1 MSAHFFETSARSAI
15 GLVRQGNEDSAF
27 ASAQLIAV
35 ADGMGGH
42 AAGEVASRIAVK
54 VLEKLAPTLTA
65 QEIDEDS
72 VEDLLMHSLHSIDA
86 EIAAVAD
93 EEIEKR
99 GMGTTLTA
107 LLIRDNHIALLH
119 VGDSR
124 CYRLR
129 GNTLEQLSNDHT
141 VIQELLDQGAISQ
154 AEAADHPQRSMLTQ
168 ALRGDGDVTPVL
180 QMYEVK
186 KGDRYLLCSD
196 GLSGVL
202 TDKEIKVGL
211 GLSTGDMTVG
221 DMGSKIRRAY
231 TVMGDSV
238 NLGARLEGITRYYG
252 VGILVSEATQAAS
265 HGIVYRE
272 IDIVRVKGKDNP
284 IRIYEPLA
292 LETDISNDTLT
303 RLHEW
308 QAVLVHF
315 YAQAWKDAEHGLIV
329 AHAVTDE
336 ATDNRSLQP
345 MAEAACAALGAGP
358 APTGAAGA
366 PHGVGLHPA
375 RAGGPGVQRSGSQRH
390 IVTMRRCR
398 RPAPRRT

>member
-1 MSAHFFETSARSAI
+1 MSAHFFETSARSSI

-27 ASAQLIAV
+27 SSAQLIAV

-42 AAGEVASRIAVK
+42 AAGEVASRIAVQ
-54 VLEKLAPTLTA
+54 VLQKLAPTLTA
-65 QEIDEDS
+65 EDIDEDS

-107 LLIRDNHIALLH
+107 LLIRDNRIALLH

-154 AEAADHPQRSMLTQ
+154 AEAAEHPQRSMLTQ

-211 GLSTGDMTVG
+211 KKSDKDEAVKFLNDATYINGAPDNVTILIADISDTSTTP
-221 DMGSKIRRAY
+221 SLL
-231 TVMGDSV
+231 
-238 NLGARLEGITRYYG
+238 LGA
-252 VGILVSEATQAAS
+252 
-265 HGIVYRE
+265 
-272 IDIVRVKGKDNP
+272 
-284 IRIYEPLA
+284 
-292 LETDISNDTLT
+292 
-303 RLHEW
+303 
-308 QAVLVHF
+308 
-315 YAQAWKDAEHGLIV
+315 
-329 AHAVTDE
+329 AHD
-336 ATDNRSLQP
+336 
-345 MAEAACAALGAGP
+345 
-358 APTGAAGA
+358 
-366 PHGVGLHPA
+366 
-375 RAGGPGVQRSGSQRH
+375 
-390 IVTMRRCR
+390 
-398 RPAPRRT
+398 

>member
-27 ASAQLIAV
+27 TSAQLIAV

-42 AAGEVASRIAVK
+42 AAGEVASRIAVE
-54 VLEKLAPTLTA
+54 VLQKLAPTLAATD
-65 QEIDEDS
+65 IDEDS

-86 EIAAVAD
+86 EIATVAD

-107 LLIRDNHIALLH
+107 LLIRENQIALLH

-154 AEAADHPQRSMLTQ
+154 AEAAEHPQRSMLTQ

-180 QMYEVK
+180 QMFEVK

-211 GLSTGDMTVG
+211 KKSDKDEAVKFLIDATYVNGAPDNVTVL
-221 DMGSKIRRAY
+221 IA
-231 TVMGDSV
+231 
-238 NLGARLEGITRYYG
+238 
-252 VGILVSEATQAAS
+252 
-265 HGIVYRE
+265 
-272 IDIVRVKGKDNP
+272 
-284 IRIYEPLA
+284 
-292 LETDISNDTLT
+292 DISNTST
-303 RLHEW
+303 
-308 QAVLVHF
+308 
-315 YAQAWKDAEHGLIV
+315 
-329 AHAVTDE
+329 T
-336 ATDNRSLQP
+336 SLS
-345 MAEAACAALGAGP
+345 MI
-358 APTGAAGA
+358 GAA
-366 PHGVGLHPA
+366 HD
-375 RAGGPGVQRSGSQRH
+375 
-390 IVTMRRCR
+390 
-398 RPAPRRT
+398 

>member
-27 ASAQLIAV
+27 TSAQLIAV

-42 AAGEVASRIAVK
+42 AAGEVASRIAVQ
-54 VLEKLAPTLTA
+54 VLQKLAPTLTA
-65 QEIDEDS
+65 DEIDADS
-72 VEDLLMHSLHSIDA
+72 VEDLLMHSLHSIDV
-86 EIAAVAD
+86 EIAAVTD

-107 LLIRDNHIALLH
+107 LLIRDNTIALLH

-129 GNTLEQLSNDHT
+129 GSTLEQLSNDHT
-141 VIQELLDQGAISQ
+141 VIQELLDQGAISE

-211 GLSTGDMTVG
+211 KKSNKDEAVKFLNDATYINGAPDNVTILIADISDTSTTP
-221 DMGSKIRRAY
+221 S
-231 TVMGDSV
+231 TL
-238 NLGARLEGITRYYG
+238 LGA
-252 VGILVSEATQAAS
+252 
-265 HGIVYRE
+265 
-272 IDIVRVKGKDNP
+272 
-284 IRIYEPLA
+284 
-292 LETDISNDTLT
+292 
-303 RLHEW
+303 
-308 QAVLVHF
+308 
-315 YAQAWKDAEHGLIV
+315 
-329 AHAVTDE
+329 AHD
-336 ATDNRSLQP
+336 
-345 MAEAACAALGAGP
+345 
-358 APTGAAGA
+358 
-366 PHGVGLHPA
+366 
-375 RAGGPGVQRSGSQRH
+375 
-390 IVTMRRCR
+390 
-398 RPAPRRT
+398 

>member
-107 LLIRDNHIALLH
+107 LLIRDNRIALLH

-154 AEAADHPQRSMLTQ
+154 AEATDHPQRSMLTQ

-211 GLSTGDMTVG
+211 KKSD
-221 DMGSKIRRAY
+221 
-231 TVMGDSV
+231 
-238 NLGARLEGITRYYG
+238 
-252 VGILVSEATQAAS
+252 
-265 HGIVYRE
+265 
-272 IDIVRVKGKDNP
+272 KD
-284 IRIYEPLA
+284 
-292 LETDISNDTLT
+292 
-303 RLHEW
+303 
-308 QAVLVHF
+308 
-315 YAQAWKDAEHGLIV
+315 
-329 AHAVTDE
+329 
-336 ATDNRSLQP
+336 
-345 MAEAACAALGAGP
+345 
-358 APTGAAGA
+358 
-366 PHGVGLHPA
+366 
-375 RAGGPGVQRSGSQRH
+375 
-390 IVTMRRCR
+390 
-398 RPAPRRT
+398 

>member
-27 ASAQLIAV
+27 ISGQLIAV

-54 VLEKLAPTLTA
+54 VLENLAPTLTA
-65 QEIDEDS
+65 EDIDEDS
-72 VEDLLMHSLHSIDA
+72 VEDLLMHSLHSIDE

-107 LLIRDNHIALLH
+107 LLIRDSTIALLH

-154 AEAADHPQRSMLTQ
+154 AEAAEHPQRSMLTQ

-211 GLSTGDMTVG
+211 KKSDKDEAVKFLNDATYINGAPDNVTILIADISDESTTP
-221 DMGSKIRRAY
+221 SLL
-231 TVMGDSV
+231 
-238 NLGARLEGITRYYG
+238 LGA
-252 VGILVSEATQAAS
+252 
-265 HGIVYRE
+265 
-272 IDIVRVKGKDNP
+272 
-284 IRIYEPLA
+284 
-292 LETDISNDTLT
+292 
-303 RLHEW
+303 
-308 QAVLVHF
+308 
-315 YAQAWKDAEHGLIV
+315 
-329 AHAVTDE
+329 AHD
-336 ATDNRSLQP
+336 
-345 MAEAACAALGAGP
+345 
-358 APTGAAGA
+358 
-366 PHGVGLHPA
+366 
-375 RAGGPGVQRSGSQRH
+375 
-390 IVTMRRCR
+390 
-398 RPAPRRT
+398 

>member
-27 ASAQLIAV
+27 VSTQLIAV

-54 VLEKLAPTLTA
+54 VLEKLAPTLAA

-154 AEAADHPQRSMLTQ
+154 AEAVDHPQRSMLTQ

-180 QMYEVK
+180 QMYELK

-211 GLSTGDMTVG
+211 KKSDKDEAVKFLNDATYINGAPDNVTILIADISDTSTTP
-221 DMGSKIRRAY
+221 SLL
-231 TVMGDSV
+231 
-238 NLGARLEGITRYYG
+238 LGA
-252 VGILVSEATQAAS
+252 
-265 HGIVYRE
+265 
-272 IDIVRVKGKDNP
+272 
-284 IRIYEPLA
+284 
-292 LETDISNDTLT
+292 
-303 RLHEW
+303 
-308 QAVLVHF
+308 
-315 YAQAWKDAEHGLIV
+315 
-329 AHAVTDE
+329 AHD
-336 ATDNRSLQP
+336 
-345 MAEAACAALGAGP
+345 
-358 APTGAAGA
+358 
-366 PHGVGLHPA
+366 
-375 RAGGPGVQRSGSQRH
+375 
-390 IVTMRRCR
+390 
-398 RPAPRRT
+398 

>member
-107 LLIRDNHIALLH
+107 LLIRDNRIALLH

-129 GNTLEQLSNDHT
+129 GSTLEQLSNDHT

-202 TDKEIKVGL
+202 TDKEIKIGL
-211 GLSTGDMTVG
+211 KKSDKDEAVKFLNDATYINGAPDNVTILIADISDTSTTP
-221 DMGSKIRRAY
+221 SLL
-231 TVMGDSV
+231 
-238 NLGARLEGITRYYG
+238 LGA
-252 VGILVSEATQAAS
+252 
-265 HGIVYRE
+265 
-272 IDIVRVKGKDNP
+272 
-284 IRIYEPLA
+284 
-292 LETDISNDTLT
+292 
-303 RLHEW
+303 
-308 QAVLVHF
+308 
-315 YAQAWKDAEHGLIV
+315 
-329 AHAVTDE
+329 AHD
-336 ATDNRSLQP
+336 
-345 MAEAACAALGAGP
+345 
-358 APTGAAGA
+358 
-366 PHGVGLHPA
+366 
-375 RAGGPGVQRSGSQRH
+375 
-390 IVTMRRCR
+390 
-398 RPAPRRT
+398 

>member
-15 GLVRQGNEDSAF
+15 GLVRQGNEDSGF
-27 ASAQLIAV
+27 VSPQLIAV

-42 AAGEVASRIAVK
+42 AAGEVASRIAVQ
-54 VLEKLAPTLTA
+54 VLHSLVPTLVST
-65 QEIDEDS
+65 EIDQDS
-72 VEDLLMHSLHSIDA
+72 VEDLLMHSLHSIDS
-86 EIAAVAD
+86 EISVVTD

-107 LLIRDNHIALLH
+107 LLIRDKYISLLH

-154 AEAADHPQRSMLTQ
+154 AEAAEHPQRSMLTQ

-211 GLSTGDMTVG
+211 KKSDKDEAVKFLIDATYVNGAPDNVTVLIA
-221 DMGSKIRRAY
+221 DISDTA
-231 TVMGDSV
+231 TTSQSL
-238 NLGARLEGITRYYG
+238 LGA
-252 VGILVSEATQAAS
+252 
-265 HGIVYRE
+265 
-272 IDIVRVKGKDNP
+272 
-284 IRIYEPLA
+284 
-292 LETDISNDTLT
+292 
-303 RLHEW
+303 
-308 QAVLVHF
+308 
-315 YAQAWKDAEHGLIV
+315 
-329 AHAVTDE
+329 AHD
-336 ATDNRSLQP
+336 
-345 MAEAACAALGAGP
+345 
-358 APTGAAGA
+358 
-366 PHGVGLHPA
+366 
-375 RAGGPGVQRSGSQRH
+375 
-390 IVTMRRCR
+390 
-398 RPAPRRT
+398 

>member
-27 ASAQLIAV
+27 VSTQLIAV

-42 AAGEVASRIAVK
+42 AAGEVASRIAVQ

-211 GLSTGDMTVG
+211 KKSDKDEAVKFLNDATYINGAPDNVTILIADISDKSTTP
-221 DMGSKIRRAY
+221 SLL
-231 TVMGDSV
+231 
-238 NLGARLEGITRYYG
+238 LGA
-252 VGILVSEATQAAS
+252 
-265 HGIVYRE
+265 
-272 IDIVRVKGKDNP
+272 
-284 IRIYEPLA
+284 
-292 LETDISNDTLT
+292 
-303 RLHEW
+303 
-308 QAVLVHF
+308 
-315 YAQAWKDAEHGLIV
+315 
-329 AHAVTDE
+329 AHD
-336 ATDNRSLQP
+336 
-345 MAEAACAALGAGP
+345 
-358 APTGAAGA
+358 
-366 PHGVGLHPA
+366 
-375 RAGGPGVQRSGSQRH
+375 
-390 IVTMRRCR
+390 
-398 RPAPRRT
+398 

>member
-54 VLEKLAPTLTA
+54 VLEKLAPILTA

-107 LLIRDNHIALLH
+107 LLIRDNRIALLH

-154 AEAADHPQRSMLTQ
+154 AEAVEHPQRSMLTQ

-211 GLSTGDMTVG
+211 KKSDKDEAVKFLNDATYINGAPDNVTILIADISDTSTTP
-221 DMGSKIRRAY
+221 SLL
-231 TVMGDSV
+231 
-238 NLGARLEGITRYYG
+238 LGA
-252 VGILVSEATQAAS
+252 
-265 HGIVYRE
+265 
-272 IDIVRVKGKDNP
+272 
-284 IRIYEPLA
+284 
-292 LETDISNDTLT
+292 
-303 RLHEW
+303 
-308 QAVLVHF
+308 
-315 YAQAWKDAEHGLIV
+315 
-329 AHAVTDE
+329 AHD
-336 ATDNRSLQP
+336 
-345 MAEAACAALGAGP
+345 
-358 APTGAAGA
+358 
-366 PHGVGLHPA
+366 
-375 RAGGPGVQRSGSQRH
+375 
-390 IVTMRRCR
+390 
-398 RPAPRRT
+398 